1 MDLAI
6 ENFKRATDLRPNFL
20 DAWTCLGGAYLESR
34 QLEHSERAS
43 LRALEIAPDSVNALQ
58 NLATKYFFGKEYQKA
73 IECYEKIV
81 QILPNDVSILLNF
94 AAVLGLNGSSDEAI
108 SVYERILV
116 LEPKNTRAMQDLGVT
131 FSEIGEVTKAVSM
144 HTEVLNID
152 NKNIDAY
159 FALSSSKQGL
169 SDKQLDSL
177 KSLTDSSDLSNED
190 QIKMNFALAKSYD
203 DRGQYSTAYDYYLAG
218 NELRKAAMAK
228 LGIFYDR
235 EEHEKLVAQ
244 IIEEDLEGSS
254 KFVASHK
261 STTKKLIFVV
271 GMPRSGTTLVD
282 QILAAHSNIQSV
294 GESEVLDRA
303 IKNGRTNLS
312 YLGDAYINSLN
323 DIKAKSVVNKLPFN
337 FLHVGLI
344 LKVYPDARIIHCK
357 RDWRDTLVSCYA
369 HNFTDNHPWSTDDL
383 DIRHYYQLYQKLM
396 RHWERCYPSSMC
408 NIVYEDLVKNFEEHC
423 REIIQFVHLPWE
435 EGCLDFHKGK
445 SVVQSASK
453 WQVREPLNSRSVGR
467 WRNYKSRIGSLA
479 S

>member
-1 MDLAI
+1 MMI
-6 ENFKRATDLRPNFL
+6 E
-20 DAWTCLGGAYLESR
+20 
-34 QLEHSERAS
+34 
-43 LRALEIAPDSVNALQ
+43 VN
-58 NLATKYFFGKEYQKA
+58 
-73 IECYEKIV
+73 IP
-81 QILPNDVSILLNF
+81 LPMTI
-94 AAVLGLNGSSDEAI
+94 
-108 SVYERILV
+108 
-116 LEPKNTRAMQDLGVT
+116 
-131 FSEIGEVTKAVSM
+131 
-144 HTEVLNID
+144 
-152 NKNIDAY
+152 
-159 FALSSSKQGL
+159 
-169 SDKQLDSL
+169 
-177 KSLTDSSDLSNED
+177 
-190 QIKMNFALAKSYD
+190 
-203 DRGQYSTAYDYYLAG
+203 LAG

-244 IIEEDLEGSS
+244 IIEEDMEGSS
-254 KFVASHK
+254 KFIAGHK

-312 YLGDAYINSLN
+312 YLGNAYINSLN